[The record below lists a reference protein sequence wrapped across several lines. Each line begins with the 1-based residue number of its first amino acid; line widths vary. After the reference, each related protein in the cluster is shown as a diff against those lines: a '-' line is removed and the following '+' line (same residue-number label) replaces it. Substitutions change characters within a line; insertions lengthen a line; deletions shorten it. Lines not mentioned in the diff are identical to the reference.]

1 MFAASSWSVSAEGLL
16 LQLVS
21 VTISISVISAE
32 IAEQGKEYTS
42 VYVCPM
48 HCESSGSDEEG
59 TCPACGMTYVKNTD
73 HTTNGHIHE

>member
-1 MFAASSWSVSAEGLL
+1 MPKTQKSNKNEG
-16 LQLVS
+16 
-21 VTISISVISAE
+21 VISAE